1 MEPVTVIAAISALM
15 AALGVWQKERDYL
28 MTRREFGRVY
38 QEALQSPEIRAEAK
52 TLAALLPQGTIDIL
66 GDRVERCWNEFD
78 SKIDPNRGN
87 MGDPAQAEPELEQC
101 ICNELRSMKRLNGT
115 IPPGKFRE
123 WWNHYGC
130 GPYIA

>member
-15 AALGVWQKERDYL
+15 AALGVWQKERDYRK
-28 MTRREFGRVY
+28 TKQEYVRVFRESL
-38 QEALQSPEIRAEAK
+38 ESPEVRAEAK
-52 TLAALLPQGTIDIL
+52 TLAALLPQRTIDLL
-66 GDRVERCWNEFD
+66 GARVERCWNDFD
-78 SKIDPNRGN
+78 GKIDPDRGN
-87 MGDPAQAEPELEQC
+87 MGNPAQAEPELEQC

-115 IPPGKFRE
+115 IPQGKFRE